1 MNPNNIRSTI
11 AEKAQAAGLDPSGPL
26 GYADLLGF
34 GKRYNSKGRV
44 GILGVPEKVI
54 KDKEGFFSNPMAQI
68 DAGIELMRQE
78 KEKGGNDFSALL
90 GYTQDPAA
98 TVRAMIRGAKY
109 SGQPLTPNMIM
120 QAAEAAGV
128 EIDPIEEARKAG
140 VDLQEDPPQQ
150 MAQPAQLEQVAPQVA
165 PQAAQTAMAP
175 EMMEEQPLEM
185 APESTE
191 DQRKSRLQQA
201 FGARGKTSGLSDEL
215 NTYLRKMI

>member
-1 MNPNNIRSTI
+1 MNPNNIRATI

-44 GILGVPEKVI
+44 GILGVPENVI

-140 VDLQEDPPQQ
+140 VDLQEDPPQE
-150 MAQPAQLEQVAPQVA
+150 MAQPEQA
-165 PQAAQTAMAP
+165 PQAMQNAMAP

>member
-1 MNPNNIRSTI
+1 MNPNNIRATI

-44 GILGVPEKVI
+44 GILGVPEGAVED
-54 KDKEGFFSNPMAQI
+54 KDKFFANPMAQI

-140 VDLQEDPPQQ
+140 VDLQEDPPQE
-150 MAQPAQLEQVAPQVA
+150 MAQPEQA
-165 PQAAQTAMAP
+165 PQAPQAMQNAMAP